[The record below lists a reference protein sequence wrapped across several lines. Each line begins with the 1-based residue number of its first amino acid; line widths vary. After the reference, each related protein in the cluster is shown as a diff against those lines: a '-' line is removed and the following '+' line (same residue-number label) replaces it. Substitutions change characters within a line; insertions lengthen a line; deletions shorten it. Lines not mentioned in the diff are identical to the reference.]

1 VPTEFSY
8 VTKVTLQNNGSPQIS
23 RALRD
28 REEQEDLVGSC
39 QSGTAAHI
47 LDRVKAV
54 QELIRTFGKSREGE
68 AVVAAGPSTGRDN
81 LAVSFEQVSG
91 EAQYGGAPK
100 ADALTVGGGGGPVVP
115 AARVSQPAQRKRN
128 NAVVN
133 RVSGILC
140 FLLVLQSKNHFLR
153 LQIRSPVTQKLPSN
167 EPWEMFRFCPL

>member
-100 ADALTVGGGGGPVVP
+100 ADALTVGGGGGPVAP

-128 NAVVN
+128 NAVESCQRYIVFF
-133 RVSGILC
+133 VG
-140 FLLVLQSKNHFLR
+140 FTK
-153 LQIRSPVTQKLPSN
+153 QK
-167 EPWEMFRFCPL
+167 PLFEIANKIASDAEVAE